1 MYKTLSSI
9 ALMGASFTALGQ
21 GVVEF
26 PAHAYFEEI
35 KKKSIHGVYETIKIP
50 KSKKRKIKLPAG
62 EYKYRISLQSSS
74 SDFEGEI
81 NIKDGEK
88 FYIHNAITPD
98 RKRVF
103 SWPSKSEPRSDA
115 FNIES
120 KAHFCRGVFQYP
132 SPVQDYSIDAC
143 IELKEK
149 ENGVGYLGMGY
160 IYDKGIGKHGASRGK
175 AIENYTA
182 AFQKGELEAAAAN
195 FLIDRNSDQ
204 ALKMLDEAASKG
216 NQWATEIAA
225 LHFANSDKQEELDKS
240 RTYSMTLLDKGIASG
255 YKSLTWMLVND
266 AIKNDSPAIEAAA
279 HFNLF
284 SLHSPRLGYYE
295 KNLKKHIETLLLS
308 SDLDKVNDKTVE
320 LANHYLSNANK
331 IYIDTSK
338 LSKYKDRKELS
349 ISINDDFSMPIKDFS
364 SVYVLPVSKLDGY
377 FRVTL
382 NDSEGFLSE
391 DTFKVA
397 DSSGEVFC
405 TFINERADS
414 IEMIKD
420 TENNN
425 CGVEIEKTVS
435 AWTLLNQYM

>member
-1 MYKTLSSI
+1 MYRTLSSI
-9 ALMGASFTALGQ
+9 ALFATSFTSLAQ
-21 GVVEF
+21 GIVEF

-35 KKKSIHGVYETIKIP
+35 KKKSIHGIYETIKIP

-88 FYIHNAITPD
+88 FYIHNVITPD
-98 RKRVF
+98 RKMVF

-115 FNIES
+115 FKIES
-120 KAHFCRGVFQYP
+120 KEHFCRGVFQHP

-143 IELKEK
+143 KELKEK
-149 ENGVGYLGMGY
+149 EHGVGYLGMGY
-160 IYDKGIGKHGASRGK
+160 IYDKGIGEHGTNFGK
-175 AIENYTA
+175 ATENYTL

-195 FLIDRNSDQ
+195 FLIDRNSKQ
-204 ALKMLDEAASKG
+204 ALKMLNEAASKG
-216 NQWATEIAA
+216 NEWSIEIAA

-240 RTYSMTLLDKGIASG
+240 RIYSMTLINKGITSG

-284 SLHSPRLGYYE
+284 SLHNPRLGYYE
-295 KNLKKHIETLLLS
+295 ENLKKHIETLLLTS
-308 SDLDKVNDKTVE
+308 ELNSVNDKTVI
-320 LANHYLSNANK
+320 LANNYLSNANK

-338 LSKYKDRKELS
+338 LSKYEDLKELS
-349 ISINDDFSMPIKDFS
+349 ISINNDFSMPINNFS
-364 SVYVLPVSKLDGY
+364 SVYVLPVSKFDGY

-382 NDSEGFLSE
+382 NHSEGFLSE
-391 DTFKVA
+391 DTFKIT

-405 TFINERADS
+405 TSINERTNS
-414 IEMIKD
+414 IKMVKD
-420 TENNN
+420 KENAS
-425 CGVEIEKTVS
+425 CGVEIEKTLS